1 MELTLQAPR
10 LTTTECCSTSSE
22 AVSGDRVICR
32 CLNVT
37 ESEAQ
42 TAISAFNVESVRELG
57 RCTGAGK
64 GCMAC
69 HGRLRSLI
77 KAQMGQ

>member
-1 MELTLQAPR
+1 MTGQTIEA
-10 LTTTECCSTSSE
+10 CCSTSDA
-22 AVSGDRVICR
+22 AVSEDRVICR

-37 ESEAQ
+37 ESEVQ
-42 TAISAFNVESVRELG
+42 TAISAFNVETVRELG

-77 KAQMGQ
+77 REQLG

>member
-1 MELTLQAPR
+1 MATVLETS
-10 LTTTECCSTSSE
+10 TDCCSIQHENRT
-22 AVSGDRVICR
+22 ADPVVCR

-37 ESEAQ
+37 QSEVQ
-42 TAISAFNVESVRELG
+42 TAISAFNLETVRDLG

-69 HGRLRSLI
+69 HGRLRALV
-77 KAQMGQ
+77 KAQLG

>member
-1 MELTLQAPR
+1 MATALQS
-10 LTTTECCSTSSE
+10 TCECHTTSSA
-22 AVSGDRVICR
+22 AVGGDAIICR

-37 ESEAQ
+37 ESEVQ
-42 TAISAFNVESVRELG
+42 TAISAFNVQSVRDLG

-69 HGRLRSLI
+69 HGRLKALV
-77 KAQMGQ
+77 KAQLG

>member
-1 MELTLQAPR
+1 MAGQMIQEY
-10 LTTTECCSTSSE
+10 CSTSAD
-22 AVSGDRVICR
+22 AVCEDRVICR

-37 ESEAQ
+37 ESDVQ
-42 TAISAFNVESVRELG
+42 TAISAFNVETVRELG

-69 HGRLRSLI
+69 HGRLRLLI
-77 KAQMGQ
+77 SAQLG

>member
-1 MELTLQAPR
+1 MTGQTIE
-10 LTTTECCSTSSE
+10 ECCSTSAV
-22 AVSGDRVICR
+22 AVSDDRVICR

-37 ESEAQ
+37 ESEVQ
-42 TAISAFNVESVRELG
+42 TAISAFNVETVRELG

-77 KAQMGQ
+77 REQLG

>member
-1 MELTLQAPR
+1 MAMTLQ
-10 LTTTECCSTSSE
+10 TTLQTSTECCTASIE
-22 AVSGDRVICR
+22 VVSADRVICR

-37 ESEAQ
+37 ESEVQ
-42 TAISAFNVESVRELG
+42 TAISAFNVETVRELG

-69 HGRLRSLI
+69 HGRLRTLI
-77 KAQMGQ
+77 KVQLGQ

>member
-1 MELTLQAPR
+1 MSTVLLAASETRTVVTRQ
-10 LTTTECCSTSSE
+10 ECGGATCGE
-22 AVSGDRVICR
+22 VVVCR

-37 ESEAQ
+37 ENEVHL
-42 TAISAFNVESVRELG
+42 AISTYNVETVRELG

-69 HGRLRSLI
+69 HSKLRAMINQRNS
-77 KAQMGQ
+77 

>member
-1 MELTLQAPR
+1 MTTMLQ
-10 LTTTECCSTSSE
+10 TSCECHTTSSDDPT
-22 AVSGDRVICR
+22 GDLIVCR

-37 ESEAQ
+37 ESEVQ
-42 TAISAFNVESVRELG
+42 TAISAFNVQTVRELG

-69 HGRLRSLI
+69 HGRLKALV
-77 KAQMGQ
+77 KAQLG

>member
-1 MELTLQAPR
+1 MAMTLQ
-10 LTTTECCSTSSE
+10 TTLQTSTECCTTSIE
-22 AVSGDRVICR
+22 VVSADRVICR

-37 ESEAQ
+37 ESEVQ
-42 TAISAFNVESVRELG
+42 TAISAFNVETVRELG

-77 KAQMGQ
+77 KAQLGQ

>member
-1 MELTLQAPR
+1 MAMTLQ
-10 LTTTECCSTSSE
+10 TTPECCSTSLEVLSE
-22 AVSGDRVICR
+22 DRVICR
-32 CLNVT
+32 CLSVT

-42 TAISAFNVESVRELG
+42 TAISAFNVQTVRELG

-69 HGRLRSLI
+69 HGRLRALI